1 MSPEIKIEAVENSDF
16 SKISLSNY
24 DHVPVK
30 TQYSS
35 KPIYKNLNYNSV
47 ETLEPVLNF
56 EVFEDDLWLI
66 SYPKCGTTWS
76 QEMVWCLMNNMDF
89 ETSKKVDIAE
99 KSPYLEW
106 TLDVVEK
113 CKGLPRPRFIT
124 SHEEMQLLP
133 KELWTKRPK
142 IIFVVRDPRDVFVS
156 FHHHYKY
163 FYGKSFTQDRE
174 TFIEGRM
181 KYGNFYELVLNFY
194 SLKNQE
200 NNVLFLSYEQM
211 KKNLKSVVL
220 KVSDFLGKHYN
231 EVQIDKLVEHLDF
244 KNMKNNP
251 SCSHKKE
258 LELVRKVK
266 NIKEEDI
273 VEG

>member
-1 MSPEIKIEAVENSDF
+1 MTPDVKIEPVENSDF

-30 TQYSS
+30 TRYSTN
-35 KPIYKNLNYNSV
+35 PIYKNLNNNPR

-56 EVFEDDLWLI
+56 EVFEDDVWI
-66 SYPKCGTTWS
+66 VTYPKCGTTWS

-89 ETSKKVDIAE
+89 ETAKKVDIAE
-99 KSPYLEW
+99 RSPYLESA
-106 TLDVVEK
+106 LEVVEK
-113 CKGLPRPRFIT
+113 SKGLLRPRVLK

-133 KELWTKRPK
+133 MELWTKKPK
-142 IIFVVRDPRDVFVS
+142 IIFVVRDPRDAFVS
-156 FHHHYKY
+156 LHHHYKY
-163 FYGKSFTQDRE
+163 FFGKAFKEEKEQ
-174 TFIEGRM
+174 FIESRM
-181 KYGNFYELVLNFY
+181 KYGNFWELALNFY
-194 SLKNQE
+194 AIKDQE
-200 NNVLFLSYEQM
+200 NVMFLSFEQM

-231 EVQIDKLVEHLDF
+231 EVQIDQLVDHLDF
-244 KNMKNNP
+244 KNMKDNP
-251 SCSHKKE
+251 ACSHKQE
-258 LELVRKVK
+258 LELVRKIK